1 MGHTLHIKE
10 KAGNGPEKNRA
21 DENRISGF
29 PEKTFEGPDRMDP
42 GAYPRRRYTGSI
54 PVRPFPLMRGKSFS
68 RIKKT
73 STGSVAGG
81 CGPFLRNEPFP
92 IHREIY
98 HSTL

>member
-42 GAYPRRRYTGSI
+42 GAYPSKALYRIHPCAALSI
-54 PVRPFPLMRGKSFS
+54 DEGEIFFP
-68 RIKKT
+68 
-73 STGSVAGG
+73 
-81 CGPFLRNEPFP
+81 
-92 IHREIY
+92 Y
-98 HSTL
+98 